1 MEHREDV
8 RIVPDADTAV
18 LFMHGIC
25 GSPKHYR
32 DVIPLT
38 ELVPEE
44 WSIYN
49 VCLDGHGGSVDDFA
63 ASSMK
68 KWRAQVF
75 HIFDDLCRSHER
87 VIIVAHSMGTLFAMQ
102 MACKAPEKV
111 AFLFLLAAPMRPWPR
126 LMGVKNLLKMTFGK
140 LREDV
145 PMEQALNIA
154 SGITVTKK
162 IWKYVKWAPRFI
174 ELFAE
179 IYRTKK
185 VLPQLR
191 VPCVAW
197 QSKRDEMVA
206 NRSAKVLCKAASM
219 DVRVLTGSTHFYY
232 APEDRELLCA
242 DFSKRIEKL
251 KKQD

>member
-8 RIVPDADTAV
+8 RILPDADTAV

-38 ELVPEE
+38 ELVPEN
-44 WSIYN
+44 WSLYN

-63 ASSMK
+63 SSSMK
-68 KWRAQVF
+68 KWRTQVMG
-75 HIFDDLCRSHER
+75 IFDRLCESHER
-87 VIIVAHSMGTLFAMQ
+87 VIVAAHSMGTLFAMQ

-111 AFLFLLAAPMRPWPR
+111 AFLFLLASPMRPWPR
-126 LMGVKNLLKMTFGK
+126 LAGIRNLLKMTFGK

-154 SGITVTKK
+154 SGITVTKR

-179 IYRTKK
+179 VYRTEKM
-185 VLPQLR
+185 LPQLR
-191 VPCVAW
+191 VPSVAW
-197 QSKRDEMVA
+197 QSKTDEMVA
-206 NRSAKVLCKAASM
+206 NRSEKVLKKAVSM
-219 DVRVLTGSTHFYY
+219 DVRVLNGSTHFYY
-232 APEDRELLCA
+232 APEDRKLLCD
-242 DFSKRIEKL
+242 DFSERIEKMR
-251 KKQD
+251 KQD

>member
-8 RIVPDADTAV
+8 RILPDADTAV

-32 DVIPLT
+32 DVIALT
-38 ELVPEE
+38 ELVPQN

-75 HIFDDLCRSHER
+75 RIFDDLCRNHKR
-87 VIIVAHSMGTLFAMQ
+87 VIVVAHSMGTLFAMQ
-102 MACKAPEKV
+102 MACRAPEKV

-126 LMGVKNLLKMTFGK
+126 LTGMKNLIKMTFGK

-145 PMEQALNIA
+145 PVEQALNIA
-154 SGITVTKK
+154 SGIVVTKK

-179 IYRTKK
+179 VSRTEKM
-185 VLPQLR
+185 LPQLR
-191 VPCVAW
+191 VPSVAW
-197 QSKRDEMVA
+197 QSKTDEMVA
-206 NRSAKVLCKAASM
+206 NRSGKVLQKAASM
-219 DVRVLTGSTHFYY
+219 DVRILPDSTHFYY
-232 APEDRELLCA
+232 APEDRKLLCD
-242 DFSKRIEKL
+242 DFSKRIEKT
-251 KKQD
+251 KEQD